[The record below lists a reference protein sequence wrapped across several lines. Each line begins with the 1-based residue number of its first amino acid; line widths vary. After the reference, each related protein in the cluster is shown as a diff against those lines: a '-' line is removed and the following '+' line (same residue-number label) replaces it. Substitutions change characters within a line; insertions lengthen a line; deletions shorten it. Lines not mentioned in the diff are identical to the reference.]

1 MTTTYLNLPFLPVPI
16 PVQVPE
22 GQGGASQ
29 QPQNPYQQ
37 PNPYQQSPYQQNPY
51 QQSQYMPQNPYAGP
65 GYGY

>member
-1 MTTTYLNLPFLPVPI
+1 MTTTYLNLPFVPVPI

-22 GQGGASQ
+22 GQAGASQ

-37 PNPYQQSPYQQNPY
+37 QNPYQPLQQNPYQQSPY
-51 QQSQYMPQNPYAGP
+51 MPQNPYASP